1 MTRRSG
7 RSPTLHD
14 PAALLSALEA
24 CRRECNKAQAQL
36 TIGGEAYRAI
46 SAYMVALDDLAGHL
60 TGDRERFWIKAR
72 RY

>member
-1 MTRRSG
+1 
-7 RSPTLHD
+7 
-14 PAALLSALEA
+14 LLAALEA

-36 TIGGEAYRAI
+36 TIEGEAYRAI

-60 TGDRERFWIKAR
+60 TGERERFWIKAR

>member
-1 MTRRSG
+1 
-7 RSPTLHD
+7 
-14 PAALLSALEA
+14 LLVALEA